1 MIATFVWL
9 IVTSA
14 RNQLVT
20 QIKRVKNPRYAIAM
34 VLGIAYFYFIYLH
47 PGTRASKSS
56 SPFSGAEP
64 VLGLLL
70 PLGLVLLVSVTWI
83 FGAARD
89 ALAFTPAEVSML
101 FSAPVSRRALIL
113 YKLGKSQLAVLASSI
128 IWVIIMRRSDHGPD
142 ALMRVLGFWVL
153 ISTVTFHRL
162 GVALTRASQEQH
174 GIVGWRKSALPI
186 VLLAAV
192 LGAIASTL
200 WGAKDSLIALPF
212 TDAVDLVV
220 RLLSHG
226 LGGAA
231 LYPFRVAV
239 GPALATGIPAWL
251 TAMGPALVLLGL
263 HAIWVL
269 RSDAAFEEAAAEQS
283 AKMAELL
290 AARRARVG
298 GAAVAPTAKS
308 TKRTLNLSATGPR
321 AVAILWKNTLYLM
334 RTGQL
339 LAYLR
344 IPGLA
349 LIAAVVLAGRSQNAQ
364 IVMFAVCASFAVLA
378 LMFGPVF
385 TRNDLRNDLLHLPM
399 LKTLP
404 VPGRQIV
411 LAEVASG
418 ATMMTILES
427 ILLAAALVSVS
438 YLPKGVPPV
447 DARLALMVVG
457 PFVLLALNSANFT
470 IHNGLALLFPAW
482 VKLGGQSGGGFEAMG
497 QMMITMII
505 TVAGLALLLLLPAAL
520 GGGAYWLL
528 RSQLAVAILATGTI
542 VSLVLAAEAYGLIA
556 MLGKT
561 FESTEPTQIG

>member
-20 QIKRVKNPRYAIAM
+20 QIKRIKNPRYAIAM
-34 VLGIAYFYFIYLH
+34 VLGIAYFYFIYLN
-47 PGTRASKSS
+47 PGTRANKSS

-70 PLGLVLLVSVTWI
+70 PIGLVLLVSATWI

-128 IWVIIMRRSDHGPD
+128 IWVIIMRRSDQGPD

-153 ISTVTFHRL
+153 ISTVSFHRL

-174 GIVGWRKSALPI
+174 GIAGWRKSALPI
-186 VLLAAV
+186 LLLVAV

-200 WGAKDSLIALPF
+200 WSAKDALIALPF

-251 TAMGPALVLLGL
+251 TAMGPAMVLLGL

-298 GAAVAPTAKS
+298 GAAVAPAAKS
-308 TKRTLNLSATGPR
+308 TKRTLNLAATGPR

-364 IVMFAVCASFAVLA
+364 IVMFAVCASIAVLA

-427 ILLAAALVSVS
+427 ILLAAALISVS
-438 YLPKGVPPV
+438 YLPKHVPPV
-447 DARLALMVVG
+447 DARLALMIVG

-505 TVAGLALLLLLPAAL
+505 TVVGLALLLLLPAAL
-520 GGGAYWLL
+520 GGGAFWLL
-528 RSQLAVAILATGTI
+528 RSQVAVAILATGAI
-542 VSLVLAAEAYGLIA
+542 ASLVLAAEAYGLIA
-556 MLGKT
+556 ILGKT
-561 FESTEPTQIG
+561 FESTEPTQVG